1 MPSSSPNITLPTGSV
16 EPPGVSLVT
25 TEPGRANDPAVG
37 PGTRWVNFSLWARR
51 ATRVWLQLYRAGEYA
66 LPCHEFELDAR
77 VHRVG
82 HAWACRVPLEV
93 VCEADC
99 YSYRCDGPGPRE
111 SYGRLGFDAEKVLLD
126 PYAREIEFPPGFDRA
141 AAARPGSNAGQ
152 APLGVLPRYALEE
165 TGADVNVGKEAGVS
179 VGNVGGSHPVVD
191 PTAPNRSRRT
201 HARSEGLHGAFGTE
215 PLLSRF
221 ALDDISCGL
230 VYEMHVRGFTR
241 HGSSGVSTDRRG
253 TFRGAIEKIPYLRAL
268 GVTAVELMP
277 VFQYCPQ
284 EGNYWGYMPINF
296 FAVHQQ
302 YAACPREAAREFREM
317 VDAFHAAG
325 IAVLID
331 SVQNHTGEGPPSER
345 QPTGQARFPT
355 YSWRG
360 VDAEAYYMHG
370 HRGLAYSDFSGC
382 GNTFNVRT
390 REGQRL
396 IVESLR
402 YWHEELGVDGFRHD
416 LAAVCAR
423 CEDGALDLEPPI
435 LAAIEGCR
443 ELARLVHIVEPWD
456 FEGAYLPGAKFPARG
471 ARQWNGKFRDDV
483 RRFVR
488 GDLSSTVGTLMQRLY
503 GSDDLFPEGAGLG
516 SFACSPRQSVNY
528 IASHDGFSLYDLTAY
543 TRRRNEANGHDNTD
557 GPSDEASANGG
568 HEGDDGVPASVVE
581 RRVRHAAALVAL
593 LLLAAGTPMIRMGD
607 EFLHTQLGNNN
618 PYNQDNATTW
628 LDWTRRERF
637 GKFQTFVRGMA
648 AFRRANPTLWDARFW
663 RERVSWFGAIGAVD
677 WEPRSRELAYLLRGG
692 RDASGAGQDLYVMV
706 NMGAS
711 DRPFSIQSP
720 GRWRVHVNSATLTA
734 SASEDGPFVEGSV
747 QVPAQSVVVLAGRA
761 T

>member
-1 MPSSSPNITLPTGSV
+1 MPNLPANFTWLTGSP
-16 EPPGVSLVT
+16 EPPGVSLS
-25 TEPGRANDPAVG
+25 PAMG
-37 PGTRWVNFSLWARR
+37 LDSSPDAISRFVNFSLWSRR
-51 ATRVWLQLYRAGEYA
+51 ATRVWLQLYREGQHQT
-66 LPCHEFELDAR
+66 PCHEFELDAR

-93 VCEADC
+93 VREAA
-99 YSYRCDGPGPRE
+99 YYAYRCDGPGPGE
-111 SYGRLGFDAEKVLLD
+111 SYDRLGFDASKVLLD
-126 PYAREIEFPPGFDRA
+126 PYARAIEFPPGFDRSA
-141 AAARPGSNAGQ
+141 AAGPGSNAGR
-152 APLGVLPRYALEE
+152 APLGVLPRFEGDVASRPALEVR
-165 TGADVNVGKEAGVS
+165 AINKPSAQ
-179 VGNVGGSHPVVD
+179 
-191 PTAPNRSRRT
+191 APPSGR
-201 HARSEGLHGAFGTE
+201 GL
-215 PLLSRF
+215 S
-221 ALDDISCGL
+221 DISSGL

-241 HGSSGVSTDRRG
+241 HESSGVARDQRG
-253 TFRGAIEKIPYLRAL
+253 TLLGAIEKIPYLKSL
-268 GVTAVELMP
+268 GVSAVELMP

-284 EGNYWGYMPINF
+284 EGNYWGYMPISF
-296 FAVHQQ
+296 FAAHQQ
-302 YAACPREAAREFREM
+302 YAARPREAAREFRQM

-331 SVQNHTGEGPPSER
+331 SVHNHTGEGPSSER
-345 QPTGQARFPT
+345 QPAGHPGFPT

-382 GNTFNVRT
+382 GNTFNVRS

-402 YWHEELGVDGFRHD
+402 YWHEEMGVDGFRHD

-443 ELARLVHIVEPWD
+443 ELAGLVHIVEPWD
-456 FEGAYLPGAKFPARG
+456 FGGAYLPGAKFPARG

-488 GDLSSTVGTLMQRLY
+488 GDASSTVGTLMQRLY
-503 GSDDLFPEGAGLG
+503 GSDDLFPDANTN
-516 SFACSPRQSVNY
+516 AAYAYSPRQSVNY

-543 TRRRNEANGHDNTD
+543 TRRRNEANGHNNAD
-557 GPSDEASANGG
+557 GPSDEVSVNNG

-607 EFLHTQLGNNN
+607 EFLQTQLGNNN

-628 LDWTRRERF
+628 LDWTRLDKF
-637 GKFQTFVRGMA
+637 GAFHKFVRGMV
-648 AFRRANPTLWDARFW
+648 AFRRSHPVLWDARFW
-663 RERVSWFGAIGAVD
+663 RERITWFGAIGAVD
-677 WEPRSRELAYLLRGG
+677 LEPRSRELAFLLRGG
-692 RDASGAGQDLYVMV
+692 RDAAGAGEDLYVMI
-706 NMGAS
+706 NTSAG
-711 DRPFSIQSP
+711 DRPFSIQAP
-720 GRWRVHVNSATLTA
+720 GRWRLGVNSATLTVGTGD
-734 SASEDGPFVEGSV
+734 EGMLVEGSV
-747 QVPAQSVVVLAGRA
+747 QVPAKTVVVLVGRA